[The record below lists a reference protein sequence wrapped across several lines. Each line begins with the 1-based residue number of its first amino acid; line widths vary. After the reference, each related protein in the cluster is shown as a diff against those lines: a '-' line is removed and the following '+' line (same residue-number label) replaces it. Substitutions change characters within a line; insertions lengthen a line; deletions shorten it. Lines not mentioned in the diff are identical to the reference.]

1 MKAFFDWLE
10 SDLRGAGT
18 ARIALS
24 LAVFFIAWQLLAL
37 MVTNTMIMAPP
48 LAVFKS
54 LWAEAQSGAM
64 WKHAFATVGVVLI
77 SFPVAVVLGVL
88 IGLALASSRL
98 MTLTASPLLTAMY
111 SVPVVALAPIFV
123 AWLGLGLA
131 SKFVIV
137 VLVAI
142 FPVIVSTE
150 VALRSTE
157 AHLSEAARSFNAS
170 RMQIFTTVTFPFAVP
185 FIVGGVRVAWAR
197 ALVGVVVAEFFG
209 AFAGF
214 GFAILAA
221 GQTFDTPVLLGYVFV
236 LGIMG
241 LIGSVLLRALERGLA
256 PWREELGQ

>member
-1 MKAFFDWLE
+1 MSAFLEWLE
-10 SDLRGAGT
+10 SDARGAGAT
-18 ARIALS
+18 RVALS
-24 LAVFFIAWQLLAL
+24 FAVFFIAWQLLAL
-37 MVTNTMIMAPP
+37 LVTNTMIMAPP

-54 LWAEAQSGAM
+54 LWVETQSGAM
-64 WKHAFATVGVVLI
+64 WKHALATVGVVLL
-77 SFPVAVVLGVL
+77 SFPVAVLLGVM
-88 IGLALASSRL
+88 IGLALASSKL

-111 SVPVVALAPIFV
+111 SVPVVALAPLFIS
-123 AWLGLGLA
+123 WLGLGLA

-150 VALRSTE
+150 VALRSTD
-157 AHLSEAARSFNAS
+157 AHLIEAARSFNA
-170 RMQIFTTVTFPFAVP
+170 RPLQIFTTVTFPFAVP

-236 LGIMG
+236 LGILG
-241 LIGSVLLRALERGLA
+241 LIGSVLLHALERHLA